1 MGNVKWKAILKK
13 MESENWYDKQEVKM
27 IQNSLR
33 VKRLCLRQ
41 GKFELSYSLKQGK
54 FKLSYNTSGNGG
66 LRKILSL
73 ELNQDNHTHL
83 LGNYSVPRISHI

>member
-1 MGNVKWKAILKK
+1 
-13 MESENWYDKQEVKM
+13 M

-54 FKLSYNTSGNGG
+54 FKLSYNTSGTGG

-73 ELNQDNHTHL
+73 ELN
-83 LGNYSVPRISHI
+83 